1 MRGCVMTLAAL
12 MITNGDRSMWLY
24 TSNTQSVNDRTHHSH
39 GCIHG
44 MAGHTEEC
52 KQMLVFTN
60 KQTNKKGG
68 SKLNESTYRWHHS
81 VELSFDQGKK
91 RVGLSAA
98 TAEVVDG
105 IRDAPVA
112 LHGGGGAAV
121 HVCVCVC
128 VCVCV

>member
-1 MRGCVMTLAAL
+1 MIGHIIHMVVYMAWPDTLKNANRCSCL
-12 MITNGDRSMWLY
+12 
-24 TSNTQSVNDRTHHSH
+24 Q
-39 GCIHG
+39 
-44 MAGHTEEC
+44 
-52 KQMLVFTN
+52 TN
-60 KQTNKKGG
+60 KQTNKQTKD

-128 VCVCV
+128 VCV